1 MKKKWT
7 VNAVLDK
14 CVDVT
19 GGVIFAMMVFCE
31 GFNVVSWWVRHRR
44 YGQLEELV
52 TAGLVWIVFLAI
64 GIHYRKNSTVKVDFL
79 LNAMPA
85 EKRKKVDVVTDIL
98 SFIIATVTLYFATK
112 LMLKSTN
119 KVTNVLKIC
128 YVWIDLGVVLGYI
141 SLLYNIIYKYYCV
154 LFKKNEPEQIEDAGG
169 REVS

>member
-1 MKKKWT
+1 MKKKKT
-7 VNAVLDK
+7 FTDILDR
-14 CVDVT
+14 CVDII
-19 GGVIFAMMVFCE
+19 GGSIFAMMVLCE
-31 GFNVVSWWVRHRR
+31 AYNVFSWWTRHRR

-64 GIHYRKNSTVKVDFL
+64 GFHYRNNSTVKVDFL

-85 EKRKKVDVVTDIL
+85 EKRRKVDVITDLL
-98 SFIIATVTLYFATK
+98 SLIIGAFTLYYATK

-141 SLLYNIIYKYYCV
+141 SLIYNIFYKYYLL
-154 LFKKNEPEQIEDAGG
+154 LFKKTNPAELSVEEGK
-169 REVS
+169 